1 MLKFLT
7 ITISVTSL
15 FKLVNKFST
24 LSFKFWDF
32 FMLDCANVVTNRFQ
46 LANRGIVIPR
56 FFICESIN

>member
-7 ITISVTSL
+7 ITISVTGL

-32 FMLDCANVVTNRFQ
+32 FMLDCANVVTIRFQ

-56 FFICESIN
+56 FFIYKSIN